1 MTHPDL
7 LRTLTLLVA
16 LFALYV
22 MWVGLRQTQ
31 QVVRAAPRRRRWRFL
46 PRLMLLFNGAFC
58 TCGLLI
64 LSNFLMLPLRVVV
77 NAVAVSGATLLLL
90 TVLVAFTL
98 PRLKELEAQA
108 ILDGVTGLFNRRYTE
123 MALEREIKRWR
134 RYRAPLTCL
143 MIDIDHFKSINDRYG
158 HLTGDLVLREVSK
171 VLKDGVRTTDIVG
184 RYGGEE
190 FIVLLTN
197 TDARQGRVLA
207 ERLRVAV
214 SGMKITCPN
223 RSASDAPTSGRLNLT
238 VSIGVFG
245 LHYEREEFTAS
256 QVISRADDALY
267 QAKRNGRNCVVSY
280 VDGQDAAVRQ
290 LRAV

>member
-1 MTHPDL
+1 MTPADL
-7 LRTLTLLVA
+7 LRITTLLVA
-16 LFALYV
+16 LFALSV

-46 PRLMLLFNGAFC
+46 PRIMLLFNGAFC
-58 TCGLLI
+58 ACGLLI
-64 LSNFLMLPLRVVV
+64 LSNFLGLPLRVVI
-77 NAVAVSGATLLLL
+77 NAVAVSGATLFLL

-123 MALEREIKRWR
+123 IVMEREIKRWR

-143 MIDIDHFKSINDRYG
+143 MIDVDHFKSINDRYG
-158 HLTGDLVLREVSK
+158 HLTGDLVLREVAK
-171 VLKDGVRTTDIVG
+171 ELKRCVRTTDLVG

-190 FIVLLTN
+190 FIMLLTN
-197 TDARQGRVLA
+197 TSPQQGRELA
-207 ERLRVAV
+207 KRLCKAV
-214 SGMKITCPN
+214 SEMALPCPR
-223 RSASDAPTSGRLNLT
+223 RSTSETSGRLQIT
-238 VSIGVFG
+238 VSIGMFG
-245 LHYEREEFTAS
+245 LHQERGEFTVS
-256 QVISRADDALY
+256 EVISRADDALY

-280 VDGQDAAVRQ
+280 LDGQDAARQ

>member
-1 MTHPDL
+1 MTHSDL
-7 LRTLTLLVA
+7 LRITTLLVA

-31 QVVRAAPRRRRWRFL
+31 QVVRAAPRSRRWRFL
-46 PRLMLLFNGAFC
+46 PRIMLLFNGAFC

-77 NAVAVSGATLLLL
+77 NAVAVSGATLFLL

-98 PRLKELEAQA
+98 PRLQELEAQA
-108 ILDGVTGLFNRRYTE
+108 ILDSVTGLFNRRYTE
-123 MALEREIKRWR
+123 MAMEREIKRWR

-143 MIDIDHFKSINDRYG
+143 MIDVDHFKSINDRYG
-158 HLTGDLVLREVSK
+158 HLTGDLVLREVAK
-171 VLKDGVRTTDIVG
+171 ELKRCVRTTDIVG

-197 TDARQGRVLA
+197 TSPAQGRELA
-207 ERLRVAV
+207 KRLREAV
-214 SGMKITCPN
+214 SEMALTCPS
-223 RSASDAPTSGRLNLT
+223 RSTSATSGRLQIT
-238 VSIGVFG
+238 VSIGMFG
-245 LHYEREEFTAS
+245 LHQERGEFTVS
-256 QVISRADDALY
+256 EVISRADDALC

-280 VDGQDAAVRQ
+280 VDGQDAAARQ